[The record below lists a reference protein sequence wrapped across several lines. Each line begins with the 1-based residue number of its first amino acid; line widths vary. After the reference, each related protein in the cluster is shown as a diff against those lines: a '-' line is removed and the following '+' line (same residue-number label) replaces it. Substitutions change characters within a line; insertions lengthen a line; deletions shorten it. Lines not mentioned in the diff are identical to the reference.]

1 VDENLISI
9 RPKNPAD
16 KRVMLTAAHEKLMF
30 YFSVVLLPLIPLV
43 IGVVVRVIR
52 RRKR

>member
-1 VDENLISI
+1 
-9 RPKNPAD
+9 
-16 KRVMLTAAHEKLMF
+16 MLTTAHEKLMF